1 MTTSMSYIKP
11 YIEEAQFFTQEQ
23 CSINELLNDAS
34 DKSCSVARASV
45 APGICTQL
53 HALKNTTERY
63 IILEGEAEVE
73 INYAKPIRVSY
84 LDSITIP
91 EGVAQRIRNV
101 GEGELVF
108 LCICTPRFEQ
118 INYQNLDIFLSQKYQ
133 PIECQLHSELE
144 LAIMHGQ
151 EMLICYFDS
160 LNKKEEKQC
169 LKPYNIVTRMRKN
182 VTSEELV
189 GEFLLA
195 SQVEDSNIK
204 IEIRLDH
211 IRSAHSQKN

>member
-1 MTTSMSYIKP
+1 MSYIKP
-11 YIEEAQFFTQEQ
+11 YIEEAEFLTQEK
-23 CSINELLNDAS
+23 CSINELLNDVS

-53 HALKNTTERY
+53 HALKNTIERY

-73 INYAKPIRVSY
+73 INHTKPVKVSY

-91 EGVAQRIRNV
+91 EGAAQRIRNI
-101 GEGELVF
+101 GEGELIF

-118 INYQNLDIFLSQKYQ
+118 INYQNLDVSLRQEYQ
-133 PIECQLHSELE
+133 SIECQLHSELE

-151 EMLICYFDS
+151 EMLVCYFDN
-160 LNKKEEKQC
+160 LHKKEEKQR
-169 LKPYNIVTRMRKN
+169 LKPYDIVTRMLKN
-182 VTSEELV
+182 VNSEELA

-195 SQVEDSNIK
+195 YQVECSNIK

-211 IRSAHSQKN
+211 IRNYSLL